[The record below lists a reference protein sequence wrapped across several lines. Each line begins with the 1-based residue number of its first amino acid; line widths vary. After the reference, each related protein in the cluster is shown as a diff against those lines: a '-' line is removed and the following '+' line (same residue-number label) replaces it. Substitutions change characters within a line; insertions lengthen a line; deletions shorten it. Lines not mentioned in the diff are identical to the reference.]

1 MIIKIYHF
9 FNSLGFFLA
18 ILGTTTIMSE
28 MRDLNKRRMRL
39 ENKYRKEKRLLE
51 TKKKYDIDEGFV
63 DYVDDDDGYEEGYF
77 SLYSCDKTSYMRSLD
92 S

>member
-1 MIIKIYHF
+1 
-9 FNSLGFFLA
+9 
-18 ILGTTTIMSE
+18 MSE

-39 ENKYRKEKRLLE
+39 ENKYWEEKRLLE

-77 SLYSCDKTSYMRSLD
+77 SLYSCHKTSYLRTLD

>member
-1 MIIKIYHF
+1 M
-9 FNSLGFFLA
+9 NSLGFFLA

-39 ENKYRKEKRLLE
+39 ENKYWQEKRILE
-51 TKKKYDIDEGFV
+51 TKKKFDIDEGFV
-63 DYVDDDDGYEEGYF
+63 DYVDDDGYEEGYF
-77 SLYSCDKTSYMRSLD
+77 SLYSCHKTSYLRSLE